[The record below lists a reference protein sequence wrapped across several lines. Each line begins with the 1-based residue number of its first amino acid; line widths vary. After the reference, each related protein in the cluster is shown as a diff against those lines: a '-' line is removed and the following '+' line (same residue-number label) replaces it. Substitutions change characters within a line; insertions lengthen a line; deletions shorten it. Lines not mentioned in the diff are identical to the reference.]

1 MESRT
6 VVKSKKGVLI
16 RFVLWLLGTLLV
28 LGVLAMLGA
37 KYLYDSQ
44 FPRFDVPEYSGY
56 LTYDDLAGYKRE
68 IVTFQSGTNTLT
80 GYI

>member
-28 LGVLAMLGA
+28 LGVLAMLGV

-44 FPRFDVPEYSGY
+44 FPRFDVPE
-56 LTYDDLAGYKRE
+56 
-68 IVTFQSGTNTLT
+68 
-80 GYI
+80 